1 MVMAEER
8 DGAEKHDEH
17 ECTAES
23 PPPVA
28 PKRPRGDCPAHR
40 GCATIPRVDAPAPRA
55 RLHADGGLV
64 GEAATPSTGT
74 SAYSA
79 SWRAN
84 GVTSSSPGDGVLASW
99 IHVSDL
105 HFGHS
110 TAHHQWNQQRVL
122 GALIGDARELVKTE
136 VVRRPDF
143 IFVTGDVAFSG
154 GARTPAAGRSE
165 YQLAADWIK
174 KLQGTLAI
182 PQERVFVVPG
192 NHDVDRTT
200 DPDVRR
206 MLQLARTGQ
215 ESLDAILQEPRDLQR
230 LSGRMARYLSFAQ
243 GFGAV
248 AGGHVDH
255 SLWWR
260 SVVDLNGGVSLQLCG
275 LNTALLSA
283 HGRDKGHLRVG
294 QRQLAELLPP
304 AGPSEVTVVLGHH
317 PAAGGWLADEKDLD
331 GALDEHAAVYLS
343 GHVHEARSRQVQ
355 SGAGDGCLR
364 VSAGAAHGEAAPA
377 GAPPTSHGYNFGA
390 LVVLASGELA
400 VRIWPRRWS
409 SDRPR
414 FEVDTANTRK
424 NLNHAEHRLGE
435 RFRVQTL
442 VQGGVEDIHANAPLV
457 GGPPPLPETR
467 DIEIDGLHL
476 HLRRS
481 AHELHDLQPTRSRD
495 PIWPAIELQ
504 EADELRAWLIDG
516 GITEVRLVGVTDGR
530 SQRRTCPHVLGRR
543 PQGDLHL
550 WRVASANAGMTGKQL
565 RLALTGLGVEVPGA
579 SELALE
585 DCRRRV
591 SALVDRLRD
600 YVLVDLAARRA
611 RKLIDVDDHFEPPD
625 VTVESAESPT
635 PALAALEAWIEDDA
649 APVALL
655 LGEFGA
661 GKSSLLTVWAE
672 GRWRSGA
679 ARLPVLV
686 PLLEAAV
693 DEAPTQ
699 LLLRALGRDDDEVER
714 ARLGLL
720 VRHRRLVPCYDGIDE
735 VATRIDEPTLRTR
748 LRALADSTGL
758 PGHVII
764 AARDHTF
771 TSDGELAR
779 ALPGARRL
787 TMAPLSEGQVVR
799 LIGAIRGADADAVLR
814 RLAGTYDLTDL
825 VRRPLLLGMV
835 LRSLDELDPGARVG
849 TADVYNAYIA
859 HWLRGSHV
867 GDTEGFNDDAKMVF
881 AEELAD
887 QLWRSGE
894 PTCSF
899 RQLRS
904 HVLDVLRERLVADDA
919 LDSISAFYEI
929 QTGAFF
935 VREGDAFRFAH
946 RSFLEFFLAR
956 GLVRNMGGEPGR
968 RFATQ
973 PFTREILLFVDQLL
987 RREYGDPLASPPIQG
1002 VRAWLVSGAER
1013 RSEGG
1018 IDPRINALRML
1029 LHLPTLARHAGN
1041 DEGHDTQQWVPE
1053 GARLGGIALPGEDLR
1068 HARLAGVDLSRAI
1081 LCGADLRWA
1090 HLAGAQL
1097 QGGDLR
1103 ATRLEGV
1110 DLANVD
1116 TSEAD
1121 LEYAE
1126 DDAQAAALLAR
1137 AGGSIVAAFPR
1148 ALGYGLPSPD
1158 GRFRVFAPGSWMHV
1172 SLEPSG
1178 TRIAS
1183 CLFPAEFV
1191 AWSPDGSQIAAL
1203 SERGVLIVWAFRDD
1217 RQVRRIEL
1225 DDPVCFGDLRDLR
1238 EREGHHYFEYFG
1250 SSGEPAFLAFTG
1262 VTWADRERLRF
1273 STVASTFMLSLVSA
1287 QVSEIECPVDH
1298 EEDNTGDVISGPDKA
1313 SESYTWV
1320 TIDAFSGE
1328 SVSGQ
1333 WRGER
1338 DGFYC
1343 LHFRDPIASSIRPRA
1358 ADEPE
1363 SNRGPLGAERVP
1375 SSDGRFALD
1384 VDRTVRIC
1392 TNSGVVLAEIEVDNP
1407 NVGDFDV
1414 SWSALSNR
1422 VYLLEHHLPSSSYSE
1437 ANGPYG
1443 LRVLEWT
1450 EGSDAFT
1457 EFYTC
1462 GPTTNAL
1469 TAIASIPGPHPRIM
1483 AGDTEGRVHIIGS
1496 SMDSIVEEARHVG
1509 RVFWV
1514 TRGPDCRRVVTAD
1527 LIGTILFWEIDS
1539 LSVIA
1544 KRHTPALTD
1553 IRWAG
1558 DGSRLATTH
1567 RDRTVRLWSRDGALL
1582 ATFAFDDDR
1591 WLIHTPDGL
1600 LVLDDPQAHVLV
1612 GCEMVD
1618 DELTMIRW
1626 LPLGGLRR
1634 ILLRPDRVQAA
1645 LQGDHVSDVRLNS

>member
-1 MVMAEER
+1 M
-8 DGAEKHDEH
+8 
-17 ECTAES
+17 
-23 PPPVA
+23 
-28 PKRPRGDCPAHR
+28 
-40 GCATIPRVDAPAPRA
+40 
-55 RLHADGGLV
+55 
-64 GEAATPSTGT
+64 
-74 SAYSA
+74 
-79 SWRAN
+79 
-84 GVTSSSPGDGVLASW
+84 VLASW

-105 HFGHS
+105 HFGHG
-110 TAHHQWNQQRVL
+110 TADHQWNQQRVL
-122 GALIGDARELVKTE
+122 GELISDVQELVKTE

-143 IFVTGDVAFSG
+143 IFVTGDIAFSG
-154 GARTPAAGRSE
+154 GARTPATGDSE
-165 YQLAADWIK
+165 YELAAKWIK
-174 KLQGTLAI
+174 KLQDTVAI
-182 PQERVFVVPG
+182 TRERVFVVPG
-192 NHDVDRTT
+192 NHDVDRTA
-200 DPDVRR
+200 DADVRR
-206 MLQLARTGQ
+206 MLRLARMGHETIDALLQ
-215 ESLDAILQEPRDLQR
+215 DPRELDR
-230 LSGRMARYLSFAQ
+230 LRSRMARYLSFAQ
-243 GFGAV
+243 GFGAM
-248 AGGHVDH
+248 
-255 SLWWR
+255 
-260 SVVDLNGGVSLQLCG
+260 
-275 LNTALLSA
+275 
-283 HGRDKGHLRVG
+283 
-294 QRQLAELLPP
+294 LPP

-343 GHVHEARSRQVQ
+343 GHVHEARSRLVQ

-364 VSAGAAHGEAAPA
+364 VSTGAAHAEAAPA
-377 GAPPTSHGYNFGA
+377 DAPPTSHGYNFGA

-409 SDRPR
+409 IDRPR
-414 FEVDTANTRK
+414 FEVDTANARK
-424 NLNHAEHRLGE
+424 NRDYAEHRLGE
-435 RFRVQTL
+435 RFRVQAP
-442 VQGGVEDIHANAPLV
+442 VQGGVQANQASA
-457 GGPPPLPETR
+457 PPLPETR
-467 DIEIDGLHL
+467 DLESDGLHL
-476 HLRRS
+476 HVRRS
-481 AHELHDLQPTRSRD
+481 ARELHDFQRTRSRD
-495 PIWPAIELQ
+495 GIWPEIELL
-504 EADELRAWLIDG
+504 EADELRAWLIDE
-516 GITEVRLVGVTDGR
+516 GITEVRLVGVTDG
-530 SQRRTCPHVLGRR
+530 QRRRRACPHVLGRR
-543 PQGDLHL
+543 PNGDLHL
-550 WRVASANAGMTGKQL
+550 WRVAKADAGMSGDQL
-565 RLALTGLGVEVPGA
+565 RLALTRLGVEVPGA
-579 SELALE
+579 SDLALE
-585 DCRRRV
+585 AFRGRV

-600 YVLVDLAARRA
+600 HVIADLAARRA
-611 RKLIDVDDHFEPPD
+611 RKLVDVDDHYEPPD

-635 PALAALEAWIEDDA
+635 PALAALEAWIDDDDA

-672 GRWRSGA
+672 SRWRSGA
-679 ARLPVLV
+679 ERLPVLV
-686 PLLEAAV
+686 PLLEAGV

-699 LLLRALGRDDDEVER
+699 LLLRALGRDDTEVEA

-720 VRHRRLVPCYDGIDE
+720 IRHRRLVPCYDGVDE
-735 VATRIDEPTLRTR
+735 VATRIDETK
-748 LRALADSTGL
+748 LRARLKDLSESTGL
-758 PGHVII
+758 QGHVMIS
-764 AARDHTF
+764 ARQHTF
-771 TSDGELAR
+771 ASDGELAQ

-787 TMAPLSEGQVVR
+787 TLAPLSRSQVAR
-799 LIGAIRGADADAVLR
+799 LVGMIRGADADAILR
-814 RLAGTYDLTDL
+814 RLAGTYDLADL
-825 VRRPLLLGMV
+825 VQRPLLLGMV
-835 LRSLDELDPGARVG
+835 LRSLDELDPTARVG

-867 GDTEGFNDDAKMVF
+867 GDTEGFSDDAKMIF

-968 RFATQ
+968 RFATR

-987 RREYGDPLASPPIQG
+987 RREYGDPLSSPPIQG
-1002 VRAWLVSGAER
+1002 VRGWLVSGAEG

-1029 LHLPTLARHAGN
+1029 LHLPTLARQAGN
-1041 DEGHDTQQWVPE
+1041 DEGNNTPQWVPE

-1097 QGGDLR
+1097 QGADLR

-1126 DDAQAAALLAR
+1126 DDAKAAALLAR
-1137 AGGSIVAAFPR
+1137 AEGSIVAAFPR
-1148 ALGYGLPSPD
+1148 APGRGPPSPD
-1158 GRFRVFAPGSWMHV
+1158 GRFRVFASGSWIHV
-1172 SLEPSG
+1172 AIEPSG

-1203 SERGVLIVWAFRDD
+1203 SERGALIVWAFRDD
-1217 RQVRRIEL
+1217 RQVKRIEL
-1225 DDPVCFGDLRDLR
+1225 DDPVCFGDLQDLL
-1238 EREGHHYFEYFG
+1238 ERESHHYGEHFG
-1250 SSGEPAFLAFTG
+1250 NSGGPAFLAFTG
-1262 VTWADRERLRF
+1262 VTWADGERLRF

-1298 EEDNTGDVISGPDKA
+1298 EEVDTVDVYSGPDMT
-1313 SESYTWV
+1313 SEPYTWV

-1338 DGFYC
+1338 NGLFC
-1343 LHFRDPIASSIRPRA
+1343 LNYQDPSASSIRPRV

-1363 SNRGPLGAERVP
+1363 SSRGISGAGRVLSP
-1375 SSDGRFALD
+1375 DGRFTLD
-1384 VDRTVRIC
+1384 FDHTVRIR
-1392 TNSGVVLAEIEVDNP
+1392 TRSGVVLAEIEVDNP
-1407 NVGDFDV
+1407 NVGDFGV

-1422 VYLLEHHLPSSSYSE
+1422 VYLLEHHLPASSYSE

-1443 LRVLEWT
+1443 LHVLEWT
-1450 EGSDAFT
+1450 EGSGAFT

-1462 GPTTNAL
+1462 GPTANSL
-1469 TAIASIPGPHPRIM
+1469 TAIASIPGPHPIIM

-1496 SMDSIVEEARHVG
+1496 ATDSIVEEARHVG

-1514 TRGPDCRRVVTAD
+1514 SRAPDCQRVVTAD
-1527 LIGTILFWEIDS
+1527 LTGTILFWEIES
-1539 LSVIA
+1539 LRVIA
-1544 KRHTPALTD
+1544 KRRTPALTD
-1553 IRWAG
+1553 IHWAG
-1558 DGSRLATTH
+1558 DGSRLATSH
-1567 RDRTVRLWSRDGALL
+1567 RDRSVRLWSRDGALL

-1591 WLIHTPDGL
+1591 WLMHTPDGL

-1612 GCEMVD
+1612 GREMVNG
-1618 DELTMIRW
+1618 ELTLIRW

-1634 ILLRPDRVQAA
+1634 ILLHPDRVQAA
-1645 LQGDHVSDVRLNS
+1645 LQGDHDGLEGLGDVPRASEE